1 MSFDKI
7 FAPPHLARFA
17 LALVFLAG
25 LSSAALA
32 HVGIHAD
39 GFADGFGH
47 PLSGM
52 DHVLAMVAVGLWAA
66 QIGRPA
72 YWLLPLTFPVV
83 MGLGAL
89 VGSSG
94 IALPWIELAIAGSV
108 VALGSVIAFALRPST
123 AASVAIIA
131 LFALFHGYAHGTELG
146 DSSAAFCAGFV
157 GATLALHAIGLAFGA
172 WSARSTGLLGAR
184 TAGAAIAVLGAV
196 LLIG

>member
-1 MSFDKI
+1 MSFHKI
-7 FAPPHLARFA
+7 FSAQHLGRLA
-17 LALVFLAG
+17 LALMLLSG

-32 HVGIHAD
+32 HVGIHAA
-39 GFADGFGH
+39 GFAEGFGH

-66 QIGRPA
+66 QLGRPA

-89 VGSSG
+89 MGSSG
-94 IALPWIELAIAGSV
+94 IALPWIEMAIAASV

-123 AASVAIIA
+123 AASVLIIA
-131 LFALFHGYAHGTELG
+131 LFAVFHGYGHGSELA

-157 GATLALHAIGLAFGA
+157 AATLALHAIGLAFGA

-184 TAGAAIAVLGAV
+184 TAGAAIAVLGAA
-196 LLIG
+196 LLVG